1 MSENT
6 PVVED
11 NSNTSTVEDTT
22 QNQTDTPTENK
33 EEKKEIKPDVT
44 KQQTARAIKAEE
56 EAKELKEKLK
66 SYEEAENAKKTQE
79 MESKGQYE
87 ALMKDLEAKREKYE
101 SEITNLGTYKEKYE
115 ALETQMV
122 QDAMSRIPEEQKEL
136 VEDLTSAYTGQEKID
151 KINKLVTSFGGKTF
165 GGTPEDVKKTKKS
178 SRIEELRAKRDSWTI
193 APLELWELKRL
204 EK

>member
-1 MSENT
+1 MSEEIRTEEETSQT
-6 PVVED
+6 PPED
-11 NSNTSTVEDTT
+11 KTSKNV
-22 QNQTDTPTENK
+22 TDTPTENK
-33 EEKKEIKPDVT
+33 EEKKTEKPSEKD
-44 KQQTARAIKAEE
+44 QQTARAIKAEE
-56 EAKELKEKLK
+56 KLKEAQEKLK
-66 SYEEAENAKKTQE
+66 SYEDAENAKKTQE

-115 ALETQMV
+115 ALENQMV

-165 GGTPEDVKKTKKS
+165 G
-178 SRIEELRAKRDSWTI
+178 
-193 APLELWELKRL
+193 
-204 EK
+204 